1 LRYLYL
7 RNSQIS
13 QQNETLTETIEDQE
27 SLRRR
32 IAELET
38 GHGDLDGGIDQIS
51 EEAPFDRL
59 QVQRFKKRKLV
70 LKDEIQTL
78 RSRPIPD
85 NIA

>member
-27 SLRRR
+27 TLRRR

-59 QVQRFKKRKLV
+59 QVQRSKKRKLV

>member
-1 LRYLYL
+1 MV
-7 RNSQIS
+7 IS
-13 QQNETLTETIEDQE
+13 M
-27 SLRRR
+27 
-32 IAELET
+32 AAF
-38 GHGDLDGGIDQIS
+38 DQIS

>member
-27 SLRRR
+27 TLRRR

-38 GHGDLDGGIDQIS
+38 GHGDLDGGIDPIS
-51 EEAPFDRL
+51 EETPFDRL

>member
-27 SLRRR
+27 TLRRR

-38 GHGDLDGGIDQIS
+38 GHGDLDVGIDQIS
-51 EEAPFDRL
+51 EETPFDRL